1 MMAYQPYICPVRVK
15 TFRFV
20 IKLVYSHENL
30 PVTSRLIR
38 HSTYRDVPCCTVL
51 RVTLNLFVVMGY
63 YEVVKLKGASQI
75 LDGGVEAD
83 FCFGA
88 GADNFAICEDEE
100 YGSGVIHSID

>member
-1 MMAYQPYICPVRVK
+1 MSYHPYVCSVRVK

-30 PVTSRLIR
+30 PVTGRLIR
-38 HSTYRDVPCCTVL
+38 HSTYRDVECCTVL
-51 RVTLNLFVVMGY
+51 RVTPSLFVVSGC
-63 YEVVKLKGASQI
+63 YEVVKLKGVYQI
-75 LDGGVEAD
+75 MDGGVEAD

-100 YGSGVIHSID
+100 YCFGVIHSID